1 MLRRFSVDF
10 AIFSIVVDFVLVMVA
25 LRIAALL
32 RPYLGYWFTFAR
44 PVSGPLHID
53 LLLYFVLPVFWVL
66 VFLLHGIYDGRRNFR
81 FRDELSSVLNA
92 SVLAAI
98 ALAGFLYLS
107 FRDYSRVLY
116 LTFAITATILLVS
129 IRVIYRIIF
138 RLQAKGITE
147 KRRVLILGAGSIGK
161 SIAQQL
167 QAYEENGLTLVGF
180 LDDDPLKQTDPQ
192 VLGPIDRAVEII
204 KQEHITVVI
213 LALPSRVWSRISA
226 LVAQLHALPLRVWV
240 VPDYYTLALY
250 RARVE
255 ELKGIPLIDLRA
267 PALDD
272 YQRLIKRIFD
282 LVVTVLILPFALPV
296 MGLIALAIKLD
307 SPGPVIFRQKRVG
320 ENGRLF
326 DMLKFRTMID
336 GADQMRHVIEW
347 VDEKGRIHQDKRR
360 PDPRVTRVGRFLR
373 RTSLDELPQLFNVL
387 RGEMSLIGPRP
398 ELPHLVDQYETWQRI
413 RFTVPQGI
421 TGWWQVNGR
430 SDKPMHE
437 HTEDDLY
444 YIQNYSIWLD
454 LLILVKTVIAV
465 IRRKG
470 AY

>member
-10 AIFSIVVDFVLVMVA
+10 AIFSIVVDFVLVMAA
-25 LRIAALL
+25 LRIAALV
-32 RPYLGYWFTFAR
+32 RPYLRYWFTFAR
-44 PVSGPLHID
+44 PVSEPPQID

-66 VFLLHGIYDGRRNFR
+66 IFLLHGIYDGRRNFH

-92 SVLAAI
+92 SALATI

-107 FRDYSRVLY
+107 FREYSRVLY
-116 LTFAITATILLVS
+116 LTFAITTTILLVF

-138 RLQAKGITE
+138 RLQTKSARE
-147 KRRVLILGAGSIGK
+147 KRRILILGAGSVGK

-167 QAYEENGLTLVGF
+167 QPYEENGLTLVGF
-180 LDDDPLKQTDPQ
+180 LDDDPMKQTDPQ

-204 KQEHITVVI
+204 KQEHITEVI

-226 LVAQLHALPLRVWV
+226 LVAQLHELPLRVWV

-282 LVVTVLILPFALPV
+282 LVVTMLILPFALPV
-296 MGLIALAIKLD
+296 MGMIALAIKLD

-398 ELPHLVDQYETWQRI
+398 ELPHLVDQYEPWQRI

-444 YIQNYSIWLD
+444 YIQNYSLWLD